1 MLPFLMETLRCRC
14 LAAAWSGAVWSDR
27 ACGSDEVHRIPSCPG
42 GEPFVCVEHKV
53 GVAFHAVPI
62 LYCGALAELVAHQGD
77 DAWVA
82 AHAANTTRTL
92 LLTNP
97 DCYTAHNMRCVQSLA
112 LHGRP

>member
-1 MLPFLMETLRCRC
+1 MD
-14 LAAAWSGAVWSDR
+14 WSCVCDLELCGLTAL
-27 ACGSDEVHRIPSCPG
+27 GSDEVHRIPSCPG